1 MHAGKVRRRGI
12 EQFDRVGEGQIWICR
27 PQRRQRRQPLLTLQ
41 CHALLEE
48 HRGGTLTLAVANPP
62 ATYEQ
67 PIPKSL
73 DPASGASAWELLTLT
88 NDGLLGYSQ
97 AGGAETYT
105 VRGLVLEDQVGV
117 SHRAVGAERFGETFN
132 AQTGGTRAT
141 YVFKFQILGTS
152 DSLNLVMRFS
162 PSGEF
167 SEFGPGTCSAS

>member
-1 MHAGKVRRRGI
+1 MMRRRFTTIAAMSLIAITLSATPAMAGTPAV
-12 EQFDRVGEGQIWICR
+12 RGSWSAVGVQIYCGANTYTITEGTIYATER
-27 PQRRQRRQPLLTLQ
+27 L
-41 CHALLEE
+41 
-48 HRGGTLTLAVANPP
+48 GT
-62 ATYEQ
+62 
-67 PIPKSL
+67 S
-73 DPASGASAWELLTLT
+73 ASGNVS
-88 NDGLLGYSQ
+88 
-97 AGGAETYT
+97 GAETYT